1 MKKYFKITGYWKDTL
16 ENFSDYIVSEEDY
29 DDEDVFFYGL
39 SEDEIQQ
46 AIKEP
51 WDTDFEFIITEYEK
65 L

>member
-1 MKKYFKITGYWKDTL
+1 MKKYFKITGYWEDTL

-51 WDTDFEFIITEYEK
+51 WDNNLEFIITEYEK